1 MTRACRRFARYRP
14 LLGTLDPRET
24 LCQTS
29 LVTTS
34 WGESPRSSITRYA
47 HEVGEDVLVGRL
59 VELLGGDPLDD
70 ELGVA
75 LAGPASRLV
84 LAGREGGPTGY
95 WARVWA
101 LRGLHYVWRDV
112 ATDPVIASCADPSW
126 RCREMALKVAARHR
140 LDEALEVAA
149 RRQRD
154 EVVRVRLAAQ
164 RVLRVLTAD
173 GSAP

>member
-1 MTRACRRFARYRP
+1 MA
-14 LLGTLDPRET
+14 
-24 LCQTS
+24 
-29 LVTTS
+29 TS

-47 HEVGEDVLVGRL
+47 HEVGEDVLIGRL
-59 VELLGGDPLDD
+59 IELLSGGPLDD

-101 LRGLHYVWRDV
+101 LRGLLYVWRDT
-112 ATDPVIASCADPSW
+112 ATDAVIASCADSSW

-140 LDEALEVAA
+140 LDEALDAAAQRQHDEVA
-149 RRQRD
+149 
-154 EVVRVRLAAQ
+154 RVRLAAQ
-164 RVLRVLTAD
+164 RVLRVLSAD
-173 GSAP
+173 GSRP

>member
-1 MTRACRRFARYRP
+1 MA
-14 LLGTLDPRET
+14 
-24 LCQTS
+24 
-29 LVTTS
+29 TS

-59 VELLGGDPLDD
+59 VDLLGGDPLDD
-70 ELGVA
+70 ELGFI
-75 LAGPASRLV
+75 LAGPASQLV

-101 LRGLHYVWRDV
+101 LRGLLYVWRDT
-112 ATDPVIASCADPSW
+112 ATGAVIASCADPSW

-140 LDEALEVAA
+140 LDEVLEAA
-149 RRQRD
+149 GQRQRD
-154 EVVRVRLAAQ
+154 EVARVRLAAQ

-173 GSAP
+173 GSRP